1 MHYGP
6 HRGSHEIFLPVET
19 FIVKLISSPR
29 SSPLDGVQKYVNKT
43 SGACFNVL
51 MQRTSDEAGAVV
63 LWFDLRIRSY

>member
-1 MHYGP
+1 MHYDP
-6 HRGSHEIFLPVET
+6 HRSSHEMFFPVGT

-51 MQRTSDEAGAVV
+51 MQQTSDEAGAVAF
-63 LWFDLRIRSY
+63 WFDLRIRSY

>member
-1 MHYGP
+1 MHFGP
-6 HRGSHEIFLPVET
+6 HRSSHAIFLSVGT

-51 MQRTSDEAGAVV
+51 MQQTSDEAGVV
-63 LWFDLRIRSY
+63 ALWFDLRIRSY